1 MEALRT
7 ARASDVVFYVGTFSK
22 CMLSALR
29 LGFIVAPSW
38 AMRTLVAAKNCLDWH
53 CSTPVQS
60 AVAEFIAA
68 GHLTRHVRKM
78 RGIYGQRRH
87 RLLESLHDKLGEW
100 LRPIPSR
107 YGMHVAATLTAP
119 LDLEK
124 VADTLLQHKVRMH
137 TFSRYFLGPPT
148 RAGLVFGYGTVDL
161 AEIRRGMAVLRR
173 VLQAAR
179 TVS

>member
-1 MEALRT
+1 
-7 ARASDVVFYVGTFSK
+7 
-22 CMLSALR
+22 
-29 LGFIVAPSW
+29 
-38 AMRTLVAAKNCLDWH
+38 LD
-53 CSTPVQS
+53 
-60 AVAEFIAA
+60 
-68 GHLTRHVRKM
+68 
-78 RGIYGQRRH
+78 
-87 RLLESLHDKLGEW
+87 DKLGEW
-100 LRPIPSR
+100 LRPIPSC

-124 VADTLLQHKVRMH
+124 VTDTLLQHKVRMH